1 MNAHKIYF
9 VENYSTMKKLLL
21 IVFTSII
28 TLSAYTQDT
37 VSKSNDR
44 YFNIN
49 KNIDILTSILK
60 EIDLFYVDSLD
71 VDNVVNKTI
80 NSMLTQLDPYT
91 NYISEKDM
99 GDLEFMTTGEYA
111 GIGSIIS
118 YKDSNVVINEPY
130 EGLPADKSG
139 LKPGDIILSIDDE
152 DVRKSN
158 VQEVSN
164 LLKGKPGTKL
174 TITIQRPG
182 DNKKRKIEVIRE
194 KISIHPISYSAVV
207 DNNIGYMHFD
217 TFTENGAQEVKN
229 TVIALKEQG
238 AQSLILDLRGNGG
251 GIMEEAVKIVNIFVP
266 KGQEVVSTRG
276 KIKQWDRV
284 ISTTEQP
291 VDSLIPLVVL
301 IDNSSASASEI
312 VAGTLQDLDRAVIVG
327 DRSFGKGLVQTVR
340 ELPFGSSLKV
350 TTAKYYTP
358 SGRGIQAMDYS
369 HRNPDGSVGRI
380 PDSLTTVFH
389 TKKGREVRD
398 GGGITPDI
406 KVEETKPGT
415 ISFYLL
421 NENVVFDF
429 ATQWVLN
436 HPTIPTVEQFTFT
449 DDDYEQFK
457 TYVKSIDFEYDRI
470 SEKSLKS
477 LEEVMEFEGYMKTAT
492 DEFKAL
498 EEKLVPNLDRDLE
511 TFKDE
516 IRSLV
521 SSEIVKRYYY
531 KKGAIQ
537 ESLKT
542 DKTFDKAI
550 EILKDKVV
558 YNQTLEP
565 LPQNLPSAEEIKE
578 KMKKQY
584 SGAKIG

>member
-217 TFTENGAQEVKN
+217 TFTENGAQEVKS

-276 KIKQWDRV
+276 KIKQ
-284 ISTTEQP
+284 E
-291 VDSLIPLVVL
+291 
-301 IDNSSASASEI
+301 
-312 VAGTLQDLDRAVIVG
+312 
-327 DRSFGKGLVQTVR
+327 
-340 ELPFGSSLKV
+340 
-350 TTAKYYTP
+350 
-358 SGRGIQAMDYS
+358 
-369 HRNPDGSVGRI
+369 
-380 PDSLTTVFH
+380 
-389 TKKGREVRD
+389 
-398 GGGITPDI
+398 
-406 KVEETKPGT
+406 
-415 ISFYLL
+415 
-421 NENVVFDF
+421 
-429 ATQWVLN
+429 
-436 HPTIPTVEQFTFT
+436 
-449 DDDYEQFK
+449 
-457 TYVKSIDFEYDRI
+457 
-470 SEKSLKS
+470 
-477 LEEVMEFEGYMKTAT
+477 
-492 DEFKAL
+492 
-498 EEKLVPNLDRDLE
+498 
-511 TFKDE
+511 
-516 IRSLV
+516 
-521 SSEIVKRYYY
+521 
-531 KKGAIQ
+531 
-537 ESLKT
+537 
-542 DKTFDKAI
+542 
-550 EILKDKVV
+550 
-558 YNQTLEP
+558 
-565 LPQNLPSAEEIKE
+565 
-578 KMKKQY
+578 
-584 SGAKIG
+584 

>member
-1 MNAHKIYF
+1 
-9 VENYSTMKKLLL
+9 MKKLFL
-21 IVFTSII
+21 IVFTTII
-28 TLSAYTQDT
+28 TLSAYSQDT
-37 VSKSNDR
+37 LSKSNDR

-139 LKPGDIILSIDDE
+139 LKAGDIILSIDDE
-152 DVRKSN
+152 DVRDSN

-164 LLKGKPGTKL
+164 LLKGKPGTTL
-174 TITIQRPG
+174 VITIRRPG
-182 DNKKRKIEVIRE
+182 EKKNREIEVVRE

-229 TVIALKEQG
+229 TVINLKEQG
-238 AQSLILDLRGNGG
+238 AESLILDLRGNGG
-251 GIMEEAVKIVNIFVP
+251 GIMEEAVKVVNIFVP

-284 ISTTEQP
+284 ISTTDQP

-389 TKKGREVRD
+389 TKNGREVRD

-406 KVEETKPGT
+406 TVDEARPGT

-421 NENVVFDF
+421 NENIIFDY

-436 HPTIPTVEQFTFT
+436 HPSIPSVEQFKFT

-457 TYVKSIDFEYDRI
+457 EYVKSVDFEYDRI

-492 DEFKAL
+492 EEFKAL
-498 EEKLVPNLDRDLE
+498 EDKLVPNLDRDLE

-521 SSEIVKRYYY
+521 SSEIAKRYYY

-550 EILKDKVV
+550 EVIKDKVV
-558 YNQTLEP
+558 YKQALEP
-565 LPQNLPSAEEIKE
+565 LPENMPSAKEIKE
-578 KMKKQY
+578 KVKDQY
-584 SGAKIG
+584 S

>member
-1 MNAHKIYF
+1 
-9 VENYSTMKKLLL
+9 MKKILL
-21 IVFTSII
+21 IVFSAII
-28 TLSAYTQDT
+28 TLSAYTQNAEST
-37 VSKSNDR
+37 KSDR
-44 YFNIN
+44 YFEIN
-49 KNIDILTSILK
+49 KNIDILTTILK
-60 EIDLFYVDSLD
+60 EIDLFYVDSLEI
-71 VDNVVNKTI
+71 DNVVNKTI

-139 LKPGDIILSIDDE
+139 LKAGDVILAIDE
-152 DVRKSN
+152 KDVSN
-158 VQEVSN
+158 STVQEVSN
-164 LLKGKPGTKL
+164 LLKGSPGTAIE
-174 TITIQRPG
+174 ITINRPG
-182 DNKKRKIEVIRE
+182 EKKNRKIKVIRE
-194 KISIHPISYSAVV
+194 KITIHPISYSAVV
-207 DNNIGYMHFD
+207 DNIIGYIHFG

-229 TVIALKEQG
+229 TVQNLKEKG
-238 AQSLILDLRGNGG
+238 AESLILDLRGNGG
-251 GIMEEAVKIVNIFVP
+251 GIMEEAVRVVNTFVP
-266 KGQEVVSTRG
+266 KGQEVVSTKG

-284 ISTTEQP
+284 LRTTEQP

-301 IDNSSASASEI
+301 VDNGSASASEI
-312 VAGTLQDLDRAVIVG
+312 VAGTLQDLDRAIIIG

-340 ELPFGSSLKV
+340 ELPFGASLKV

-358 SGRGIQAMDYS
+358 SGRGIQAMDYT

-380 PDSLTTVFH
+380 PDSLTNVFH
-389 TKKGREVRD
+389 TKAGREVRD

-406 KVEETKPGT
+406 SVEETRPGT

-436 HPTIPTVEQFTFT
+436 HPTIPPVTAFNFT
-449 DDDYEQFK
+449 DEDYKQFK
-457 TYVKSIDFEYDRI
+457 DYVKSIDFEYDRI

-498 EEKLVPNLDRDLE
+498 EDKLVPNLDRDLE

-516 IRSLV
+516 IKGII

-531 KKGAIQ
+531 KTGAVQ

-542 DKTFDKAI
+542 DKTFKKAI
-550 EILKDKVV
+550 EVLKDKAL
-558 YNQTLEP
+558 YKQTL
-565 LPQNLPSAEEIKE
+565 LPVADKMPSN
-578 KMKKQY
+578 
-584 SGAKIG
+584 